1 MGAEDLS
8 VSPVVNQKTLIPDS
22 PLLAPESFVLGK
34 MAETFWMPKFCP
46 LKVDQTLLFLARDWT
61 LGLQIW
67 LLLLIG
73 HQKNKGHLRG
83 VAAPCAI

>member
-8 VSPVVNQKTLIPDS
+8 VSPVVHQKTLIPDS

-46 LKVDQTLLFLARDWT
+46 LNVDQTLLFPARDWT
-61 LGLQIW
+61 LG
-67 LLLLIG
+67 LLLIG

-83 VAAPCAI
+83 VTAPCAI